1 MDNLLRKARE
11 FYNDKNPNDELTQA
25 ELGRRVGVTRQ
36 TIQKIEGGKIKPNV
50 FLAIQLAR
58 TLKVR
63 RVDSIFV
70 VPR

>member
-1 MDNLLRKARE
+1 MNNLLRNARE
-11 FYNDKNPNDELTQA
+11 FYNEKYPDDELTQA

-36 TIQKIEGGKIKPNV
+36 TIQKIEHGKIKPNV
-50 FLAIQLAR
+50 FLAIQLPR
-58 TLKVR
+58 VLKVR